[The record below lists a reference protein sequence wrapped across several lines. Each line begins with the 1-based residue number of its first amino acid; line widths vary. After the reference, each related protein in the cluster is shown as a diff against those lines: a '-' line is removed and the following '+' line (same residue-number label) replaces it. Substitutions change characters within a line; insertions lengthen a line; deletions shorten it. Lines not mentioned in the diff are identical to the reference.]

1 MAYCKIVCNTGNALV
16 YATDVFNIITDVI
29 DGTID
34 SQADLTGSSY
44 STGVNLGASTYSGTK
59 PTAGIYSIE
68 QFNSGGSN
76 SASWYVS
83 TYIKKYHY
91 AKNQVSGFDPFQHI
105 WLETEDSYGFR
116 WTVADSASGLK
127 LPTASRSRYWTQ
139 YNNDTN
145 WKVGDETMD
154 YITHVHV
161 IANDTTLAI
170 WVEYNGTD
178 QNGEVA
184 WMCVGDHEFRQ
195 TVDTYMHSA
204 EATWY
209 PGSAHWGLWLNTLQ
223 ADAGN
228 SVGTSEDMHAHASGK
243 IIFLDESGGTW
254 RVSDRNDESNYHWQP
269 ATSASHGYPMLY
281 PAPYLRV
288 CATKA
293 STGDVHQLVPLNY
306 LGQHNDS
313 ITAANADPEFARIM
327 NWYRTTDNLTM
338 GTRIQVGSDFYRV
351 FRGWNCGT
359 SDPNTA
365 TQKACVAFPEN
376 NVPY

>member
-1 MAYCKIVCNTGNALV
+1 MAYCKIVLNTGSTLV
-16 YATDVFNIITDVI
+16 YSTDVFNIITDVI

-34 SQADLTGSSY
+34 SQADLEAASY
-44 STGVNLGASTYSGTK
+44 STGVNLGASTYTGTK

-76 SASWYVS
+76 SGSWYVS

-91 AKNQVSGFDPFQHI
+91 AKNQVSGFDPYQHI
-105 WLETEDSYGFR
+105 WLETEDSYAFR
-116 WTVADSASGLK
+116 WTVADSAGNLK
-127 LPTASRSRYWTQ
+127 LPTNSRSRYWTK

-154 YITHVHV
+154 YIHNIH
-161 IANDTTLAI
+161 IICNDTTLAI
-170 WVEYNGTD
+170 WVEYNTMD
-178 QNGEVA
+178 ANGEVA
-184 WMCVGDHEFRQ
+184 WVAITDHEFRQ

-209 PGSAHWGLWLNTLQ
+209 PGSAHWGLWMNTLQ
-223 ADAGN
+223 ADAGD
-228 SVGTSEDMHAHASGK
+228 SVGTTDDTHAHASGK
-243 IIFLDESGGTW
+243 IIFLDAAGGTW
-254 RVSDRNDESNYHWQP
+254 RAPDINDESNYHWQP

-281 PAPYLRV
+281 PAPYLSVR
-288 CATKA
+288 ATKA
-293 STGDVHQLVPLNY
+293 STGIVHQLVPLNY
-306 LGQHNDS
+306 LGQHNDNV
-313 ITAANADPEFARIM
+313 TYGDADPEFARLM

-365 TQKACVAFPEN
+365 AQKACVAFPEN